1 MRVAEQNRLEAHSL
15 PEIQR
20 SRRQREVVDGRPK
33 IKLIAAPST
42 DEAVEEVAIHLHT
55 EAALSVRVFRMPCQE
70 TGTSPLGT
78 LSMCR
83 LIGQQGQDLTQTN
96 LLAQGRIVE
105 ERHDSDPL
113 GASARFAAEREG
125 LPPG

>member
-1 MRVAEQNRLEAHSL
+1 M

-20 SRRQREVVDGRPK
+20 GRMQRELVDGRPEV
-33 IKLIAAPST
+33 KLIAAPST
-42 DEAVEEVAIHLHT
+42 DEAVEEVTFHLDA
-55 EAALSVRVFRMPCQE
+55 EASLSVRVFRMPCQE

-78 LSMCR
+78 PSMCR
-83 LIGQQGQDLTQTN
+83 LIGQQGQDLTQAN

-113 GASARFAAEREG
+113 GSSARFDVA
-125 LPPG
+125 PG

>member
-20 SRRQREVVDGRPK
+20 GRMQRELVDGRPEV
-33 IKLIAAPST
+33 KLIAAPST
-42 DEAVEEVAIHLHT
+42 DEAVEEVTFHLDA
-55 EAALSVRVFRMPCQE
+55 EASLSVRVFRMPCQE

-78 LSMCR
+78 PSMCR
-83 LIGQQGQDLTQTN
+83 LIGQQGQDLTQAN

-113 GASARFAAEREG
+113 GSSARFDVA
-125 LPPG
+125 PG